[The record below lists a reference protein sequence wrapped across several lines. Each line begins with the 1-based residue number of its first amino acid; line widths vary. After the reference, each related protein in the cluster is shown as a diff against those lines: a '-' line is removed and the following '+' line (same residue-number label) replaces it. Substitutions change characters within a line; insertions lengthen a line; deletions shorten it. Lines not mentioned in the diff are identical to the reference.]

1 MRFSGFSKIRSK
13 SKKLQKNYNG
23 YKKIK
28 ADFLHYYQ
36 KMKDIFPSEKK
47 TKGRK
52 CIKLAIKYTSCT
64 KT

>member
-1 MRFSGFSKIRSK
+1 MRFSGISKIRPK

-28 ADFLHYYQ
+28 ADFLHYNQ
-36 KMKDIFPSEKK
+36 KMKDIFPSENK

-52 CIKLAIKYTSCT
+52 CKKLAIEYTNCT